1 MEHGGGTGEKTRRS
15 QGFKSQNERL
25 ELAAPR
31 CAVCGRPL
39 TNPARVVN
47 GIGPVGP
54 ECYRKFAALED
65 FLWAHGAEGLLYGE
79 LVIGEWN
86 DQETL
91 AETNRVIWRL
101 RKSGLRVTIE
111 RRETEHG
118 RALAIRLAGVERPKT
133 FRNTFRRDVWREWA
147 EGIRRRAQAR
157 ELEVR
162 HA

>member
-1 MEHGGGTGEKTRRS
+1 MRKVSTTSIPRVH
-15 QGFKSQNERL
+15 
-25 ELAAPR
+25 ADR

-65 FLWAHGAEGLLYGE
+65 LLWAHGAEELLYGE
-79 LVIGEWN
+79 LVIT
-86 DQETL
+86 DKASKARL
-91 AETNRVIWRL
+91 AEVNRLIWRL
-101 RKSGLRVTIE
+101 RKAGLKVSLE
-111 RRETEHG
+111 PRETEHG
-118 RALAIRLAGVERPKT
+118 RALAVRLAGVERPKT
-133 FRNTFRRDVWREWA
+133 FRHTFRRDVWREWA
-147 EGIRRRAQAR
+147 EGIRRRVQAR

>member
-1 MEHGGGTGEKTRRS
+1 MRKASTNSIPRVH
-15 QGFKSQNERL
+15 
-25 ELAAPR
+25 ADR

-39 TNPARVVN
+39 QNPARVVN

-54 ECYRKFAALED
+54 ECYRKFAALES

-91 AETNRVIWRL
+91 AEVNRVIWRL
-101 RKSGLRVTIE
+101 RKAGLKVTIE
-111 RRETEHG
+111 PRETEHG
-118 RALAIRLAGVERPKT
+118 RALAIRLAGVERPKD
-133 FRNTFRRDVWREWA
+133 FRDAFRRDVWREWA
-147 EGIRRRAQAR
+147 EGVRRRAQAK